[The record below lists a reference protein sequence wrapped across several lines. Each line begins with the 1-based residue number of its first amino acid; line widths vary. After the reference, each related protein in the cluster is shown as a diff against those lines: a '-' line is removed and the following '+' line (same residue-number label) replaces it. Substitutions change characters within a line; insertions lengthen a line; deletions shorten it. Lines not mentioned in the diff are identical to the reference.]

1 MFPSIH
7 PAAALGC
14 ALALA
19 SAPFAADAAVIE
31 RQEVRMSADV
41 CQPAL
46 PAFDGNIRK
55 RPLAMQNEGTSNAFV
70 TCAFG
75 GAFNGVPSQKTLT
88 VGFTNITDTEITV
101 NCTLVDA
108 QAGVINPE
116 FFPKSIDV
124 PPQGAPVTLLQW
136 SAVADNGGVLFT
148 YPAVSCVIPVG
159 AGVVNTLHTF
169 DEEIGD

>member
-1 MFPSIH
+1 MSTSLR
-7 PAAALGC
+7 ALGC

-19 SAPFAADAAVIE
+19 SASFAVDAAVIE

-75 GAFNGVPSQKTLT
+75 GVFNGVPSQKTLS
-88 VGFTNITDTEITV
+88 VGFTNNTGSEITV
-101 NCTLVDA
+101 SCTLANA
-108 QAGVINPE
+108 QAGVLNPQ
-116 FFPKSIDV
+116 FFLKSIAV
-124 PPQGAPVTLLQW
+124 PPMGAPVTLLQW
-136 SAVADNGGVLFT
+136 SAAADNGGVLFT
-148 YPAVSCVIPVG
+148 YPAVSCLLPPG